1 MKEKFNQSEY
11 IKQYNKDNYIQ
22 KKFYLRKDEKE
33 KLDQVLKK
41 ENETL
46 KNYLMKKI
54 EKDLKKYWHIVLYL
68 VQYNCKH
75 EGGIENGYRKNRK
88 KIWRIF
94 KW

>member
-1 MKEKFNQSEY
+1 MFTSSRNATLFLFFFAYSTISAIIIYIGDIMKEKFNQSEY

-46 KNYLMKKI
+46 KNYLMKKV
-54 EKDLKKYWHIVLYL
+54 EKDLKNY
-68 VQYNCKH
+68 
-75 EGGIENGYRKNRK
+75 
-88 KIWRIF
+88 
-94 KW
+94 

>member
-41 ENETL
+41 QNETL
-46 KNYLMKKI
+46 KNYLMKKV
-54 EKDLKKYWHIVLYL
+54 EKDLKNY
-68 VQYNCKH
+68 
-75 EGGIENGYRKNRK
+75 
-88 KIWRIF
+88 
-94 KW
+94 